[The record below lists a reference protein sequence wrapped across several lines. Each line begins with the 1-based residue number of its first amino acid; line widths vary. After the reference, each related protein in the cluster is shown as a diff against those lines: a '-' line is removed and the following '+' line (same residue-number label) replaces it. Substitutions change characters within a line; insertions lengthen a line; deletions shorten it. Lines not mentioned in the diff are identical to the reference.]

1 MAENIKMSVD
11 LKALEELTRRYPE
24 ASAKATRSRLTEG
37 LLLLEAAVKRLTP
50 EGAGPIHIRDTIF
63 QEVSLRG
70 ESFWGLVG
78 TPAIYGESLEYGTK
92 PHFPPIAPIKFWV
105 EKKLG
110 LSGKEAQSAA
120 FCIARA
126 ISKRGTKAR
135 NMFGLGFEQNEDRVL
150 AILEQ
155 IPGDIVQAVS
165 A

>member
-1 MAENIKMSVD
+1 MAESAKIVVD
-11 LKALEELTRRYPE
+11 LKALEDLTRRYPE
-24 ASAKATRSRLTEG
+24 ASAKARRSRLTEA

-63 QEVSLRG
+63 QEVNLRG
-70 ESFWGLVG
+70 EALAGILG
-78 TPAIYGESLEYGTK
+78 TPAIYGEAVEYGTK
-92 PHFPPIAPIKFWV
+92 PHFPPIKPILFWV

-110 LSGKEAQSAA
+110 LSGKEAKSAA

-126 ISKRGTKAR
+126 ISKRGTKGAE
-135 NMFGLGFEQNEDRVL
+135 MFSKGFAMNESQIIS
-150 AILEQ
+150 ILEQ